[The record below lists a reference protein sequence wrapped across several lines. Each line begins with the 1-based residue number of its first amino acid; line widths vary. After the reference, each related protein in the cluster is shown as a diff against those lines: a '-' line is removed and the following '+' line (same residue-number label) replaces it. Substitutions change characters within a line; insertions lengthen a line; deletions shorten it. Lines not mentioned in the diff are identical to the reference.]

1 MPYTSGTWTVKEG
14 KEDEFVQ
21 AWGELAAWTTD
32 TVDGALWAVLL
43 RDEAQP
49 NRFVSMGPWETR
61 EAIDS
66 WREMPEFKEAVGA
79 LKELTDNIEVHVLEA
94 VFEAGGR

>member
-1 MPYTSGTWTVKEG
+1 MPYTSGTWMVKEG

-43 RDEAQP
+43 RDEDQP
-49 NRFVSMGPWETR
+49 NKFVSMGPWETR
-61 EAIDS
+61 EAIDT
-66 WREMPEFKEAVGA
+66 WRAMPEFKEAVGV
-79 LKELTDNIEVHVLEA
+79 LKELIDGFEVHVLDA